1 MKRIVIT
8 LILGTLSFMTSATPW
23 IIDNEASDINFITT
37 KKVNFSE
44 VHEFTSFSGSLNSK
58 GGFELAIDL
67 ASVWTNVAIRDTR
80 MREMLFEVASFP
92 KLMLKANISMV
103 ALDKIN
109 IGSSAKMKVDANLS
123 FHGKTQAIPMTVNV
137 IRLNESELIVVSVQ
151 PVIINAEQFG
161 LSRGVEKLREIAG
174 LTSIGHSVPVS
185 FILDLTR

>member
-8 LILGTLSFMTSATPW
+8 LILGTLSFMTSATSW

-58 GGFELAIDL
+58 GEFELAIDL

-92 KLMLKANISMV
+92 KLMLKANISMI

>member
-8 LILGTLSFMTSATPW
+8 LILGTLSFMTSATSW
-23 IIDNEASDINFITT
+23 KVDNEASDINFITT

-44 VHEFTSFSGSLNSK
+44 VHEFKEFSGSLNDK
-58 GGFELAIDL
+58 GEFELAIDL

-92 KLMLKANISMV
+92 KLMLKAQISLT
-103 ALDKIN
+103 AFAKIS
-109 IGSSAKMKVDANLS
+109 IGSSALMQIDGNVS
-123 FHGKTQAIPMTVNV
+123 FHDKTQTVPMTVSV
-137 IRLNESELIVVSVQ
+137 IRLNENELIVVSTK
-151 PVIINAEQFG
+151 PVIINADQFG

-185 FILDLTR
+185 FMLNLTR